1 MIRKS
6 FFGFVKPRLKYSLLS
21 DRHLNTLEIPDPK
34 SIILLAEGPFDP
46 GQATLLKEGDTVK
59 TGQKLA
65 PSPEKDAYVISSV
78 TGTITAI
85 SSYAGDF
92 GKFYTAVSIDV
103 SDKEEFDDQFE
114 TQSGEAALPVAR
126 DYMTQLPGKLPL
138 SIFND
143 SNKILKTIVIYGGDN
158 DLLVST
164 NQYIVKTRTAA
175 LKQGIRILKQ
185 ISGLDHIVM
194 AIPGEFMQGYGHIGA
209 EVKNVPI
216 EYPAANPLLIMKD
229 TLGQIVPAGRHYEDM
244 GVCFITA
251 EAVAALGSAFQ
262 NGRIPVSKLM
272 TVVSKNGDLQ
282 LVSARIGTPINHI
295 LDTLGITLED
305 GDRIIFGGPMTGT
318 SVWSAGHPVMPDTS
332 ALMVQDRESIPYV
345 SDYPCINCGE
355 CIRICPVFIPINMLV
370 RFLEAE
376 QYQEAADQYDLY
388 SCIECGLCSFVCPSK
403 IPIFQFIRLAKYELA
418 RVSSAEETHE

>member
-1 MIRKS
+1 MLRKS

-21 DRHLNTLEIPDPK
+21 DRHLNVVEIPDPK
-34 SIILLAEGPFDP
+34 SITLLVDGPFDS
-46 GQATLLKEGDTVK
+46 GKATLLKEGDTVK

-85 SSYAGDF
+85 SSYAGYF
-92 GKFYTAVSIDV
+92 GTLYTAVSIDV
-103 SDKEEFDDQFE
+103 SDEEEFDDQFA
-114 TQSGEAALPVAR
+114 TQSGEATLPVAR
-126 DYMTQLPGKLPL
+126 NYLAQLPGQLPL
-138 SIFND
+138 IIFND
-143 SNKILKTIVIYGGDN
+143 SKKSLNTIVIYGGDN

-164 NQYIVKTRTAA
+164 NQYIVKSRTAA

-185 ISGLDHIVM
+185 ISGVNRIVM

-229 TLGQIVPAGRHYEDM
+229 TLGLIVPAGRHYADM

-251 EAVAALGSAFQ
+251 EAVAALGGAFQ

-272 TVVSKNGDLQ
+272 TVVRKNGDSR
-282 LVSARIGTPINHI
+282 LVSARIGTPISHI
-295 LDTLGITLED
+295 FHTLGITLED
-305 GDRIIFGGPMTGT
+305 GDRIIFGGPMTGI
-318 SVWSAGHPVMPDTS
+318 SLWSKNYPVMPDTS
-332 ALMVQDRESIPYV
+332 ALMVQDKESIPYV

-403 IPIFQFIRLAKYELA
+403 IPIFQFIRLAKYELE
-418 RVSSAEETHE
+418 RVSAAEEAHE